1 MTHETMNFAGTKIVA
16 TISPKVGTV
25 EMLRKFY
32 ESGMSVARLNT
43 AHLDIETAEQLVD
56 NIRQVSDRIAIMID
70 TKGPNIRT
78 MNIASP
84 LEAEIGKTLIVSAH
98 EVPGDKGFQVNFS
111 KFVEEVSI
119 GQHIILGDGE
129 VDLQIESRSNRELV
143 CRVIT
148 GGLVSDRK
156 SVNVPGADLSMP
168 ALSQRDR
175 EFIDFA
181 IRKNLSFIAHSFV
194 RNRDDVMAVQSIL
207 DTAESPIQIIAKIE
221 NRQGVENLSSILDV
235 AHGIMVARGDLGI
248 EIPLEEV
255 PLIQKKMI
263 YECMRRCKPV
273 ITATQMLQS
282 MENSPLPTRAEVSD
296 VANAVFDGTDAVMLS
311 GETAQGNYPVEAVK
325 MMTRILRESEKGNL
339 KLHSR
344 IDDVAG
350 ELLGAE
356 SAHLV
361 KSAIDATE
369 RFPIKAI
376 VCNTATGRSSRMC
389 AAFRCRVPIYAF
401 SYNPVVVRQLA
412 LSYGVVSFHTNLVE
426 DWGSLSKN
434 ALQELMKLKL
444 IEGDDQVVLLG
455 RHSSTEQSVDLC
467 SLIRPG
473 EMSL

>member
-181 IRKNLSFIAHSFV
+181 IRKNL
-194 RNRDDVMAVQSIL
+194 
-207 DTAESPIQIIAKIE
+207 P
-221 NRQGVENLSSILDV
+221 
-235 AHGIMVARGDLGI
+235 
-248 EIPLEEV
+248 
-255 PLIQKKMI
+255 
-263 YECMRRCKPV
+263 
-273 ITATQMLQS
+273 
-282 MENSPLPTRAEVSD
+282 RA
-296 VANAVFDGTDAVMLS
+296 
-311 GETAQGNYPVEAVK
+311 
-325 MMTRILRESEKGNL
+325 
-339 KLHSR
+339 
-344 IDDVAG
+344 
-350 ELLGAE
+350 
-356 SAHLV
+356 
-361 KSAIDATE
+361 
-369 RFPIKAI
+369 
-376 VCNTATGRSSRMC
+376 
-389 AAFRCRVPIYAF
+389 
-401 SYNPVVVRQLA
+401 
-412 LSYGVVSFHTNLVE
+412 
-426 DWGSLSKN
+426 
-434 ALQELMKLKL
+434 
-444 IEGDDQVVLLG
+444 
-455 RHSSTEQSVDLC
+455 
-467 SLIRPG
+467 
-473 EMSL
+473 